1 MNGTPHAL
9 AATLAAAMLLAAAA
23 RAQTSASDQVKSTLA
38 ARFEASGVRG
48 FSLEAV
54 PADTPQPADA
64 RVIGNCEGGAYKVLY
79 RRWGGSAGPAAS
91 AITPAAPAS
100 AARPA
105 ERPARTAAA
114 SAPSPAPPP
123 AQAAPRP
130 KTDAAPSGGRASE
143 VVAAP
148 LPAPTPARVA
158 PVAPPPPVEAPSIE
172 RPWPWSWIGALA
184 LLVLAVGFWRW
195 RAHRSAYDEAGLPR
209 GPRL

>member
-9 AATLAAAMLLAAAA
+9 AATLAASLLHAGGAG
-23 RAQTSASDQVKSTLA
+23 AQTAACDQLKETLS

-54 PADTPQPADA
+54 PADTPQPAGT
-64 RVIGNCEGGAYKVLY
+64 RVIGNCEAGAYKVLY
-79 RRWGGSAGPAAS
+79 RRWGGGAGPAAS
-91 AITPAAPAS
+91 AIKPAAPAPAS
-100 AARPA
+100 AVGPV
-105 ERPARTAAA
+105 ERPARSAAA

-123 AQAAPRP
+123 AQPAPRP
-130 KTDAAPSGGRASE
+130 KTEATPLGGRASE

-148 LPAPTPARVA
+148 SAAPTPA
-158 PVAPPPPVEAPSIE
+158 PVPLPPPVEAPSIDKA
-172 RPWPWSWIGALA
+172 WPWTWIGALA
-184 LLVLAVGFWRW
+184 LLVLAIGFWRW